1 MPGLLESSELV
12 SNSKAVSQ
20 CSGWSPICSTAYF
33 PDLWGANRRW
43 VSSLKSSNLGEKA
56 NVPWG
61 WNTDGGEVV
70 LSCLGSECQLRP
82 MSFKYQAFTCIYRL
96 VLFTGIT
103 GGRTECGKIFDPD
116 AGGNLPRSSMN
127 QTVYMWAIEA
137 LTIPVHLW
145 AQEHIQQNPARLW
158 SIGILGG
165 SMLHQLAVSPPG
177 AAPFAT
183 PVVSVAK
190 GSPELFA

>member
-43 VSSLKSSNLGEKA
+43 VSSLKSSNLGENK
-56 NVPWG
+56 
-61 WNTDGGEVV
+61 DGGEVV
-70 LSCLGSECQLRP
+70 
-82 MSFKYQAFTCIYRL
+82 L

-116 AGGNLPRSSMN
+116 AGGNLPRSRMYMYRRFTHINHEN
-127 QTVYMWAIEA
+127 QPNV
-137 LTIPVHLW
+137 
-145 AQEHIQQNPARLW
+145 Q
-158 SIGILGG
+158 
-165 SMLHQLAVSPPG
+165 
-177 AAPFAT
+177 
-183 PVVSVAK
+183 
-190 GSPELFA
+190 